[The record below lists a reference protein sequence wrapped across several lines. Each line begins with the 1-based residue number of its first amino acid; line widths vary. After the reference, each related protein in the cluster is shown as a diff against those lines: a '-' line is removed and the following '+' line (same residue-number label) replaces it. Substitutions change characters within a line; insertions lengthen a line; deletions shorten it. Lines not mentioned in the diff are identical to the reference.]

1 MKELLLK
8 LALQEC
14 AKRGIGRAMRSE
26 AEALRENILLI
37 VDKEIDQ
44 LKERIAEL
52 EHQLEEHGRHNGESL
67 S

>member
-52 EHQLEEHGRHNGESL
+52 EHQLEERNEHDSQPL

>member
-52 EHQLEEHGRHNGESL
+52 EHQLENNEHNSEPMP
-67 S
+67 

>member
-26 AEALRENILLI
+26 AEALTENILKI
-37 VDKEIDQ
+37 VNVEIDQ

-52 EHQLEEHGRHNGESL
+52 EHQLENNEHNGQSL